1 MSAPWIEAW
10 KAWCLRGAELF
21 VKPAAPEPGKAQR
34 VAPPKPSAAPP
45 VAAKTQKAPPH
56 RSGQRHG

>member
-10 KAWCLRGAELF
+10 KAWLARGAELF

-34 VAPPKPSAAPP
+34 VKPEGAAQRPHDAPAKKSA
-45 VAAKTQKAPPH
+45 PH

>member
-10 KAWCLRGAELF
+10 KAWLARGAELF
-21 VKPAAPEPGKAQR
+21 TRAAAPDSGKARRVKPDAAPTRPHD
-34 VAPPKPSAAPP
+34 APTKRSA
-45 VAAKTQKAPPH
+45 PH